1 MTERLTC
8 VLCPI
13 GCLIEAVRD
22 GERLDVRGN
31 ECPKGVDFA
40 VQEILHPKRNL
51 SASVPVKGAA
61 SRMVSVRL
69 SRPVPRDLIFPILA
83 AIAVLRPEAP
93 VRRGQVLIADVLGT
107 GADVIATR
115 SVLSS

>member
-1 MTERLTC
+1 MSERLTC

-13 GCLIEAVRD
+13 GCQIEADRRGD
-22 GERLDVRGN
+22 DLEVRGN

-40 VQEILHPKRNL
+40 VQEILHPMRNL
-51 SASVPVKGAA
+51 SASVPLKGAA

-69 SRPVPRDLIFPILA
+69 SVPVPRDKIFPILA
-83 AIAVLRPEAP
+83 LIAELRPEAP
-93 VRRGQVLIADVLGT
+93 VRRGEVLIADVLDT

-115 SVLSS
+115 TVKD

>member
-13 GCLIEAVRD
+13 GCPLEAVR
-22 GERLDVRGN
+22 RGGALEISGQ

-51 SASVPVKGAA
+51 SASVPVQGAP

-69 SRPVPRDLIFPILA
+69 SAPVPREMIFPILA
-83 AIAVLRPEAP
+83 AIAALRPAAP
-93 VRRGQVLIADVLGT
+93 VRRGQVLIADVLNS

-115 SVLSS
+115 TVIA

>member
-8 VLCPI
+8 ILCPI
-13 GCLIEAVRD
+13 GCPIEAIRRGDDLEVH
-22 GERLDVRGN
+22 GN

-40 VQEILHPKRNL
+40 VQEILHPLRNL
-51 SASVPVKGAA
+51 SASVPIKGTA

-69 SRPVPRDLIFPILA
+69 SAPVPRDKIYPILA
-83 AIAVLRPEAP
+83 AIAALRPEAP
-93 VRRGQVLIADVLGT
+93 VRRGQVLIADVLNT

-115 SVLSS
+115 TIKV

>member
-1 MTERLTC
+1 MIERLTC

-13 GCLIEAVRD
+13 GCPIDAVRQGGD
-22 GERLDVRGN
+22 LDVSGN

-51 SASVPVKGAA
+51 SASVPLKGTV

-69 SRPVPRDLIFPILA
+69 SSPVPRDMIFPVLI
-83 AIAVLRPEAP
+83 AIAALRPEAP
-93 VRRGQVLIADVLGT
+93 VRRGQVLIADVLNT

-115 SVLSS
+115 TIKP

>member
-1 MTERLTC
+1 MNERLTC

-13 GCLIEAVRD
+13 GCLIETVRRGD
-22 GERLDVRGN
+22 DLEVRGN

-40 VQEILHPKRNL
+40 VQEILHPERNL
-51 SASVPVKGAA
+51 SASVPLKGTA

-69 SRPVPRDLIFPILA
+69 SQSVPRDLIFPILD

-93 VRRGQVLIADVLGT
+93 VRRGQILIADVLGS
-107 GADVIATR
+107 GADVVATR
-115 SVLSS
+115 TIKP

>member
-1 MTERLTC
+1 MNERLTC

-13 GCLIEAVRD
+13 GCQLEAVRRD
-22 GERLDVRGN
+22 GELEVSGQ

-40 VQEILHPKRNL
+40 VQEILHPMRNL
-51 SASVPVKGAA
+51 SASVPLRGTA

-69 SRPVPRDLIFPILA
+69 SAPVPRDKIYPILA

-93 VRRGQVLIADVLGT
+93 VRRGQVLIADVLGS

-115 SVLSS
+115 TVF

>member
-1 MTERLTC
+1 MAERLTC

-13 GCLIEAVRD
+13 GCQIEADRRGD
-22 GERLDVRGN
+22 DLDVRGN

-51 SASVPVKGAA
+51 SASVPLEGSG
-61 SRMVSVRL
+61 SRMISVRL
-69 SRPVPRDLIFPILA
+69 SAPVPRDMIFPILA
-83 AIAVLRPEAP
+83 VIAGLRPEAP

-115 SVLSS
+115 TVL

>member
-1 MTERLTC
+1 MNERLTC

-13 GCLIEAVRD
+13 GCQLEAVRD
-22 GERLDVRGN
+22 GADLQVRGG

-40 VQEILHPKRNL
+40 VQEILHPMRNL
-51 SASVPVKGAA
+51 SASVPLRGTA

-69 SRPVPRDLIFPILA
+69 SAPVPRDKIYPILA

-93 VRRGQVLIADVLGT
+93 VRRGQVLLADVLGS

-115 SVLSS
+115 TALR

>member
-13 GCLIEAVRD
+13 GCPMEVVRGGEDIE
-22 GERLDVRGN
+22 VRGN

-40 VQEILHPKRNL
+40 VQEILHPRRNL
-51 SASVPVKGAA
+51 SASVPLKGSA

-69 SRPVPRDLIFPILA
+69 SMPVARNLIFPILA
-83 AIAVLRPEAP
+83 EIAALRPEAP
-93 VRRGQVLIADVLGT
+93 VRRGQVLIADVLNT
-107 GADVIATR
+107 GVDVIATR
-115 SVLSS
+115 TIKD

>member
-13 GCLIEAVRD
+13 GCAIEAVRRGD
-22 GERLDVRGN
+22 DLDVRGN
-31 ECPKGVDFA
+31 ECPEGVDFA

-51 SASVPVKGAA
+51 SASVPLKGTP

-69 SRPVPRDLIFPILA
+69 SAPVPRDIIYPVLA
-83 AIAVLRPEAP
+83 AIAALRPEAP
-93 VRRGQVLIADVLGT
+93 VRRGQVLMANVLNT

-115 SVLSS
+115 TVL

>member
-8 VLCPI
+8 ILCPI
-13 GCLIEAVRD
+13 GCPIEAVRRGD
-22 GERLDVRGN
+22 DLEVHGN

-40 VQEILHPKRNL
+40 VQEILHPRRNL
-51 SASVPVKGAA
+51 SASVPIKGSA

-69 SRPVPRDLIFPILA
+69 SAPVPRDKIYPILA
-83 AIAVLRPEAP
+83 AIAALRPEAP
-93 VRRGQVLIADVLGT
+93 VRRGQVLIADVLNT

-115 SVLSS
+115 TIKA